1 MDFDHAPLCEE
12 PSALSGN
19 EVSFAFLMSDSA
31 EEIADA
37 QIPDDSLDKRP
48 SKQPK
53 TLQKRFRM
61 EWKQKAIAIKHYESR
76 VPKMTHRELAD
87 WCKTTFKFDQAP
99 AESTVASWF
108 HEETKAGLLFRLENE
123 HSGYVRQQKSLYPV
137 RFRELE
143 EKLGQWFHSMENR
156 KAILSDHL
164 IQKQALKFATELKL
178 DKFTASKGWLQK
190 CFISKTVD

>member
-53 TLQKRFRM
+53 TLQQRFRM
-61 EWKQKAIAIKHYESR
+61 DGSR
-76 VPKMTHRELAD
+76 
-87 WCKTTFKFDQAP
+87 
-99 AESTVASWF
+99 
-108 HEETKAGLLFRLENE
+108 
-123 HSGYVRQQKSLYPV
+123 RQ
-137 RFRELE
+137 
-143 EKLGQWFHSMENR
+143 
-156 KAILSDHL
+156 
-164 IQKQALKFATELKL
+164 
-178 DKFTASKGWLQK
+178 
-190 CFISKTVD
+190 